1 MTPPRSK
8 KESAAKPE
16 AKQQIS
22 FMDSLET
29 TSVVTSPAKEI
40 EVPLE
45 VAPKVIEKKPVEPKV
60 WSVTDLSKDLRDN
73 LRSRY
78 QQITVR
84 GEICDFKGIHR
95 SGHVYMGLKDESS
108 QIRVVVWKGVAQ
120 KIPFDLKTGIEV
132 VLVGSI
138 DYYGAGGSLQIV
150 AERIE
155 PLGMGALQLKF
166 EQLKE
171 KLQKEG
177 LFSAERKKP
186 IPEHATRI
194 GLVTGKSTAALQD
207 MLRIFAQRYP
217 LAEIFLFH
225 AAVQGE
231 NAPREIISAINNAE
245 RFSREN
251 KSLDVLIVG
260 RGGGSYEDLFCFNDE
275 ALVRKIATCTLPTI
289 SAVGHEIDFTLAD
302 FVADRRAATPTHAA
316 GESVPD
322 IRVLKNEIL
331 GQLEYLEQRLGDRIK
346 DLVQKIDL
354 LWNQILS
361 RAPHQKLKA
370 QKQILEQFA
379 GRILRSMNVK
389 IDVHKA
395 ELKRYASFLDAIS
408 PLKVLERGF
417 SLVQNE
423 SGNFVRNSDS
433 VKVGDTL
440 SVRLLE
446 GTLKVGVKETIK

>member
-8 KESAAKPE
+8 KESSDVKPE
-16 AKQQIS
+16 NKQQIS
-22 FMDSLET
+22 FLDSLEKAP
-29 TSVVTSPAKEI
+29 VTP
-40 EVPLE
+40 VPQ
-45 VAPKVIEKKPVEPKV
+45 IEKKPTPAPVEPKV
-60 WSVTDLSKDLRDN
+60 WSVTELSKDLRDN

-95 SGHVYMGLKDESS
+95 SGHLYIGLKDETS
-108 QIRVVVWKGVAQ
+108 QIRVVVWKGVVQ
-120 KIPFDLKTGIEV
+120 KIPFDLKMGLEV

-177 LFSAERKKP
+177 LFAMERKKT
-186 IPEHATRI
+186 IPDHATRV

-207 MLRIFAQRYP
+207 MLRIFSQRYP

-231 NAPREIISAINNAE
+231 NAPKEIISAITHAE
-245 RFSREN
+245 RFNVEN
-251 KSLDVLIVG
+251 KKLDVLIIG

-275 ALVRKIATCTLPTI
+275 TLVRKIAACTLPTI

-322 IRVLKNEIL
+322 IRVLKNEVANIL
-331 GQLEYLEQRLGDRIK
+331 DYLEQNLGDRIK
-346 DLVQKIDL
+346 DLVQKMDL

-370 QKQILEQFA
+370 QKQLLEQFS
-379 GRILRSMNVK
+379 GRISRSIQVK
-389 IDVHKA
+389 IDTLNA
-395 ELKRYASFLDAIS
+395 ELKRYASFLNAIS

-417 SLVQNE
+417 SLVQSEN
-423 SGNFVRNSDS
+423 GDFVRNSDS
-433 VKVGDTL
+433 VKVGDIL

-446 GTLKVGVKETIK
+446 GSLKVSVKETIK

>member
-1 MTPPRSK
+1 MAPRSREDK
-8 KESAAKPE
+8 N
-16 AKQQIS
+16 QIS
-22 FMDSLET
+22 FLDNLE
-29 TSVVTSPAKEI
+29 K
-40 EVPLE
+40 
-45 VAPKVIEKKPVEPKV
+45 APSTEKVKITAPPVETPQEAPKV
-60 WSVTDLSKDLRDN
+60 WSVSELSKDLREN
-73 LRSRY
+73 LRARY
-78 QQITVR
+78 QQISLR

-95 SGHVYMGLKDESS
+95 SGHLYMGLKDESS
-108 QIRVVVWKGVAQ
+108 QIRVVVWKGVVQ
-120 KIPFDLKTGIEV
+120 KVPFDLKMGLEV
-132 VLVGSI
+132 IVIGSI

-177 LFSAERKKP
+177 LFALERKKV
-186 IPEHATRI
+186 IPAHATRI

-207 MLRIFAQRYP
+207 MLRIFAQKYP
-217 LAEIFLFH
+217 LAEILLFH

-231 NAPREIISAINNAE
+231 NAPREIISAIGNAE
-245 RFSREN
+245 RYARET
-251 KSLDVLIVG
+251 KPIDVLIIG

-275 ALVRKIATCTLPTI
+275 KLVRKISSCSIPTI

-302 FVADRRAATPTHAA
+302 FVADKSAATPTHAA
-316 GESVPD
+316 SESVPD
-322 IRVLKNEIL
+322 IRVINNDFNTCLHT
-331 GQLEYLEQRLGDRIK
+331 LEQHLNDKIK
-346 DLVQKIDL
+346 DYSQKIDL

-370 QKQILEQFA
+370 QKQLLEQYMA
-379 GRILRSMNVK
+379 RVVQSMQMK
-389 IDVHKA
+389 IDSSKA

-423 SGNFVRNSDS
+423 AGKFVRNSDS
-433 VKVGDTL
+433 VKIGETL
-440 SVRLLE
+440 SVKLLQ
-446 GTLKVGVKETIK
+446 GTLKVSVKETKAP